1 MNTEEINAIALAA
14 VKAAMVEARQSPLRA
29 NFQTIYVILAT
40 FAIVLSASWFLYGQI
55 HTRATDK
62 RVEEIVKQGLSD
74 FKEDLM
80 EKTFTPLTK
89 DVIKIN
95 TQLIYIAKELKIKL
109 LDLTTVQSLRDSL
122 TKLVAE
128 TNKLREKEFLN
139 QIEQQVALGNGEKSI
154 DEAIVILAKK
164 IEKQNLNQTERANI
178 LYLSALFLV
187 GRDDDVAH
195 QLAIELAKEY
205 FNLGFA
211 EGGEVG
217 ETMTMIL
224 GLQDVAAKE

>member
-74 FKEDLM
+74 FKE
-80 EKTFTPLTK
+80 ETFTPLTK

-95 TQLIYIAKELKIKL
+95 TQLIYIAKEMKIKL

>member
-74 FKEDLM
+74 FKE
-80 EKTFTPLTK
+80 ETFTPLTK

-95 TQLIYIAKELKIKL
+95 TQLIYIAQEMKIKL